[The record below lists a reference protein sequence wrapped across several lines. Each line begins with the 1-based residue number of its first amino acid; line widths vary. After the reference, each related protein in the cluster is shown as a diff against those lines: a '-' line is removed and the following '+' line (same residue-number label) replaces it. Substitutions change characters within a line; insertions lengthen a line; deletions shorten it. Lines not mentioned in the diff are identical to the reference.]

1 MSNHPLIRAV
11 RSQDIQRLEKLL
23 GADESPHAKIETKYY
38 PLHTAAQVNA
48 VKEIGLLHKNGANAN
63 EEDHF
68 GQTPMHV
75 AASQGAVLALK
86 KLVLLG
92 GNSRRTDRNGNTPLH
107 LATSLTSGRVQHTLI
122 EDLIAAGADVNACN
136 NDGVTPLHLA
146 AQSGSIEAM
155 KLLLE
160 NKADPCILTKNRC
173 SIMDF
178 ARTHNKKDL
187 QNLLKIRG
195 FRANSKSNL

>member
-11 RSQDIQRLEKLL
+11 RSQDFQRLEKLL
-23 GADESPHAKIETKYY
+23 AAGESPCAKIETKYY

-48 VKEIGLLHKNGANAN
+48 VKEIGLLHTNGANAN

-92 GNSRRTDRNGNTPLH
+92 GNIRRTDRNGNTPLH

-122 EDLIAAGADVNACN
+122 QDLIAAGADVNACN

-146 AQSGSIEAM
+146 AQSGSIEAIQ
-155 KLLLE
+155 LLLN
-160 NKADPCILTKNRC
+160 NKADPSIFTKKKC

-178 ARTHNKKDL
+178 ARAPNKKDL
-187 QNLLKIRG
+187 KNLLKVQG
-195 FRANSKSNL
+195 FNPNSKAAL